1 MWSEVLEGSDSY
13 LNKFWFILSGEPK
26 YSLTWDSI
34 PLRRSD
40 KGPNVFLNFH
50 VSTCVCVSV
59 FVCVCICVRAYVFV
73 CTYMYDSCS
82 DVSDFLQPHGLK
94 PTRLLWPWNSPGKRT
109 GLGCHFLLQGIFLT
123 QVSYIAGRFFTIGV
137 CVCRRSVVSDS
148 LWLRGL

>member
-59 FVCVCICVRAYVFV
+59 FVCVCMCVCAYVFV

-82 DVSDFLQPHGLK
+82 DVSDSLQPHGLK
-94 PTRLLWPWNSPGKRT
+94 PTRLLWPWNSPGRRT

-137 CVCRRSVVSDS
+137 CVCHRSVVSDS
-148 LWLRGL
+148 LWPRGL